1 MSISKYG
8 VLTQNAEQKKKMY
21 TLRMTQTCKLCTI
34 GVRFC
39 KKPMEPIITKPSLV
53 HDFEILVLF

>member
-8 VLTQNAEQKKKMY
+8 VLTQNAEQKKNMY

-39 KKPMEPIITKPSLV
+39 TPMEPIITKPSLV